1 MRSAQRIGGILVLAV
16 VLLTVGACG
25 DAGSG
30 GGGEELYSVIDT
42 WTVANAAGSDF
53 QGGMSLCAI
62 NSFVVCAAIGGQ
74 GDDDDIVM
82 YDVDDGSILADV
94 ASYFTTTPDQ
104 PTALSMTGGWL
115 YVADKNNNRI
125 VKKSVVPVTGG
136 ESLIRDHNDL
146 AYGLA
151 SDSSSHYI
159 LWFNGSG
166 NDLLEKTNLTGG
178 WQDSLVLSGAND
190 GGQALAVDSAGNVYM
205 ADIGDSLIRKFDNG
219 LNYVASF
226 GGSELSFPFDLTVNS
241 YDEILV
247 INDMTEVAV
256 YDTSGNYKSS
266 FGSFVEASGIAAYGD
281 YVYVADYNNN
291 SEKIY
296 RLQRN

>member
-16 VLLTVGACG
+16 VLLTVNACG
-25 DAGSG
+25 GAGSV
-30 GGGEELYSVIDT
+30 EELYSVIDT

-62 NSFVVCAAIGGQ
+62 NSFVVCAAIGGP
-74 GDDDDIVM
+74 GDNDDIVM

-94 ASYFTTTPDQ
+94 ANEFTTPPDQ
-104 PTALSMTGGWL
+104 PAALSMTGGYL

-136 ESLIRDHNDL
+136 ESLIRNHTYL

-151 SDSSSHYI
+151 SDSSYHYI

-166 NDLLEKTNLTGG
+166 NDLLEKTNLAGTLK
-178 WQDSLVLSGAND
+178 SERTLSGAND
-190 GGQALAVDSAGNVYM
+190 GGQALGVDSAGNVYM
-205 ADIGDSLIRKFDNG
+205 ADIGDSVIRKFDGN
-219 LNYVASF
+219 LDYVASF
-226 GGSELSFPFDLTVNS
+226 GGSELSSPFDLTVNS
-241 YDEILV
+241 YDEVLV

-256 YDTSGNYKSS
+256 YDTSGNYKGS